1 MLSLKTTR
9 LDCIKQG
16 KSVVRTGPNSRTQR
30 ILSFKNYF
38 LIKISTHD
46 GLLNLTKIPCS
57 YTLAMLFYK

>member
-16 KSVVRTGPNSRTQR
+16 SAVDRTGPNSRIQK
-30 ILSFKNYF
+30 ILSVKNYF
-38 LIKISTHD
+38 LIKISTHN

-57 YTLAMLFYK
+57 YTLAKLFYK